1 MFGHAATITHFH
13 GNANLVEL
21 FRLDQLSMTETDDEA
36 ISHNTGFP
44 DEQATVVAE
53 PPSEPLPTGTNPVNS
68 AVENH
73 AGSDLRMGV
82 FLAVCAAVGYSG
94 ANLALRQLAIP
105 NDPGWAVWVTANK
118 AIPAALIAWF
128 MIFVQWSRGEPGLPP
143 GRMIWRLI
151 LVGLVMQYAG
161 NFMFQWS
168 LSIGGLAITVPVCFS
183 MLIIAGAWMSRLVC
197 GEEITPKTIGA
208 IGILIVA
215 VGVLSS
221 GAGSATMSMGHAD
234 SWQTTTLAILSAAVS
249 GVAYGA
255 TGVVV
260 RRLVT
265 STLTIPSSLV
275 VLSTTGA
282 VAMTAHAF
290 LVDGPEKLFALSE
303 GHWPAIIS
311 AGVMNA
317 AAFFAVAG
325 SLKRIP
331 VTFLNILNAS
341 QRAMCA
347 IGAVLLFA
355 GPVTWPL
362 VSGCVL
368 TMFGILLVDRSKPT
382 D

>member
-1 MFGHAATITHFH
+1 MPDADVANQNLDRAT
-13 GNANLVEL
+13 
-21 FRLDQLSMTETDDEA
+21 
-36 ISHNTGFP
+36 
-44 DEQATVVAE
+44 E
-53 PPSEPLPTGTNPVNS
+53 PVSS
-68 AVENH
+68 AVEDADGETLTDTVDASEEPETRQIH
-73 AGSDLRMGV
+73 DELGMGI
-82 FLAVCAAVGYSG
+82 LLGICAAVGYSG
-94 ANLALRQLAIP
+94 TNLALRQLAIP

-128 MIFVQWSRGEPGLPP
+128 MIIVQWSKGQPGLPP

-151 LVGLVMQYAG
+151 LVGLVMQYGG

-168 LSIGGLAITVPVCFS
+168 LSLGGLAVTVPICFS

-197 GEEITPKTIGA
+197 GEEISRKTMGA
-208 IGILIVA
+208 IGILIVSVA
-215 VGVLSS
+215 VLSS
-221 GAGSATMSMGHAD
+221 GAGSATASMGHEH
-234 SWQTTTLAILSAAVS
+234 SLLTTTLAIVSAAVS
-249 GVAYGA
+249 GIAYGA

-265 STLTIPSSLV
+265 GTLTIPSSLV

-282 VAMTAHAF
+282 VTMTAHAF
-290 LVDGPEKLFALSE
+290 LLDGPTKLFALSE
-303 GHWPAIIS
+303 GHWPAIIG

-341 QRAMCA
+341 QNAMCA
-347 IGAVLLFA
+347 IGGVMLFA
-355 GPVTWPL
+355 EPTTWPL
-362 VSGCVL
+362 IIGCGL
-368 TMFGILLVDRSKPT
+368 TIFGILLVDRGRQA

>member
-1 MFGHAATITHFH
+1 
-13 GNANLVEL
+13 
-21 FRLDQLSMTETDDEA
+21 
-36 ISHNTGFP
+36 
-44 DEQATVVAE
+44 
-53 PPSEPLPTGTNPVNS
+53 
-68 AVENH
+68 
-73 AGSDLRMGV
+73 MGI
-82 FLAVCAAVGYSG
+82 LLGICAAVGYSG

-151 LVGLVMQYAG
+151 LVGLIMQYAG

-197 GEEITPKTIGA
+197 GEEITPKTMGA

-221 GAGSATMSMGHAD
+221 GAGSATTSMGHAA
-234 SWQTTTLAILSAAVS
+234 SWQTTALAILSAAVS
-249 GVAYGA
+249 GIAYGA

-260 RRLVT
+260 RQLVT
-265 STLTIPSSLV
+265 GTLTIPSSLV

-282 VAMTAHAF
+282 VTMTAHAF
-290 LVDGPEKLFALSE
+290 LMDGSEKLFKLSE
-303 GHWPAIIS
+303 GHWPAIIG

-341 QRAMCA
+341 QNAMCA
-347 IGAVLLFA
+347 IGGVLLFA
-355 GPVTWPL
+355 EPVTSPL
-362 VSGCVL
+362 VTGCVL
-368 TMFGILLVDRSKPT
+368 TMFGILLVDRGKQAN
-382 D
+382 

>member
-1 MFGHAATITHFH
+1 MPDDVAINQNSDPDSGQDDRAIAQSHSASTT
-13 GNANLVEL
+13 
-21 FRLDQLSMTETDDEA
+21 TTDDTQPE
-36 ISHNTGFP
+36 NMTRRVD
-44 DEQATVVAE
+44 DE
-53 PPSEPLPTGTNPVNS
+53 
-68 AVENH
+68 
-73 AGSDLRMGV
+73 LRMGI
-82 FLAVCAAVGYSG
+82 LLGICAAVGYSG

-118 AIPAALIAWF
+118 AIPAALAAWF

-151 LVGLVMQYAG
+151 LVGLIMQYAG

-197 GEEITPKTIGA
+197 GEEITPKTMGA

-221 GAGSATMSMGHAD
+221 GAGSATTSMGHAD
-234 SWQTTTLAILSAAVS
+234 SWQTTALAILSAAVS

-260 RRLVT
+260 RKLVT
-265 STLTIPSSLV
+265 GTLTIPSSLV

-282 VAMTAHAF
+282 VTMTTHAL
-290 LVDGPEKLFALSE
+290 LVDGSEKLFKLSA
-303 GHWPAIIS
+303 GHWPAIIG

-341 QRAMCA
+341 QNAMCA
-347 IGAVLLFA
+347 IGGVLLFA
-355 GPVTWPL
+355 EPVTSPL
-362 VSGCVL
+362 VTGCVL
-368 TMFGILLVDRSKPT
+368 TMFGILLVDRGKQAN
-382 D
+382 